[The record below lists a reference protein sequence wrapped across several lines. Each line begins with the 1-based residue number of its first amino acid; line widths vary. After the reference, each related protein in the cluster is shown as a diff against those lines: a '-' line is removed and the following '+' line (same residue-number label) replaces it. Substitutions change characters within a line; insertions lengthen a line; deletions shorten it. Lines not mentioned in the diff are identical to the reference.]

1 MGFIE
6 KHRRK
11 ILIIITCIIVVI
23 IFITSAYYG
32 RATFIGDALGYVVTP
47 IQKGLGRVSSY
58 VDEKVNFW
66 TRAAEFEEQNK
77 LLETRLEELETENNR
92 LKLYE
97 IENKKL
103 NQLLNLKEKY
113 NNYPTIGA
121 EVIAKD
127 PGNWYETF
135 SIDKGN
141 KDGLSKD
148 MVVLAQSGLV
158 GRITET
164 GAKFSKVISIID
176 DRSSVPAKN
185 KRTDDVGIVKG
196 DSKLREDGLCKMTD
210 IEASAEIIVGDEII
224 TSQLSEIY
232 PPGITIGRIKEITT
246 NENGLTKDALI
257 EPVVD
262 FKHIETVLVMNG
274 KEDYFMEE

>member
-1 MGFIE
+1 MGFIH

-11 ILIIITCIIVVI
+11 ILAAITCIIVIVI
-23 IFITSAYYG
+23 FVTGAYHG
-32 RATFIGDALGYVVTP
+32 KTTFIGDALGYVVTP
-47 IQKGLGRVSSY
+47 IQKGLGKVSGY
-58 VDEKVNFW
+58 INEKVHFW
-66 TRAAEFEEQNK
+66 TKAAEFEEENK
-77 LLETRLEELETENNR
+77 NLKAQLQQLEAENNR

-97 IENKKL
+97 IENQKL

-113 NNYPTIGA
+113 NYYPTIGA

-158 GRITET
+158 GRITQT
-164 GAKFSKVISIID
+164 GAKFSKIISIID

-232 PPGITIGRIKEITT
+232 PPGITIGYIKEITT

-262 FKHIETVLVMNG
+262 FKHVETVLVMNG
-274 KEDYFMEE
+274 KENYFTEE